1 MKSKKIL
8 MMMLMALFSLS
19 SCHDDTDMPTPSA
32 THWTVSLVTSDDDS
46 RHDPSLLSRY
56 AAYESIIVS
65 IIGLT
70 DDTRTIAVTSDAD
83 WLTLRRD
90 TLAADGIV
98 TFTTTDNQTD
108 QRRTATLTFADADH
122 PELTGT
128 LTLSQLSAADQDSNG
143 EDARA
148 NLYVGY
154 GYNIYVAL
162 ENPMAVR
169 TTDPVINLE
178 AVQRDQSYGLYQ
190 LVQDCHLLY
199 TRMNTTVSNTIQSF
213 GQDLSQRQTGDETHT
228 FPPSRAA
235 CRTARRLST

>member
-83 WLTLRRD
+83 WLTLLRD

-143 EDARA
+143 EDAREVSFKLDFLTQL
-148 NLYVGY
+148 NELLIGVIIGF
-154 GYNIYVAL
+154 VAL
-162 ENPMAVR
+162 TVIYYILLLTVR
-169 TTDPVINLE
+169 TPDMFEDNPQQGQTQE
-178 AVQRDQSYGLYQ
+178 QEQYFAVTQ
-190 LVQDCHLLY
+190 LK
-199 TRMNTTVSNTIQSF
+199 
-213 GQDLSQRQTGDETHT
+213 
-228 FPPSRAA
+228 
-235 CRTARRLST
+235 

>member
-98 TFTTTDNQTD
+98 TFTTTDNRTD

-143 EDARA
+143 DPYRQRCFRE
-148 NLYVGY
+148 L
-154 GYNIYVAL
+154 L
-162 ENPMAVR
+162 EGFLQPSGFGVR
-169 TTDPVINLE
+169 
-178 AVQRDQSYGLYQ
+178 GG
-190 LVQDCHLLY
+190 
-199 TRMNTTVSNTIQSF
+199 F
-213 GQDLSQRQTGDETHT
+213 GGFFRQGTGEQPGEHDR
-228 FPPSRAA
+228 S
-235 CRTARRLST
+235 LQ